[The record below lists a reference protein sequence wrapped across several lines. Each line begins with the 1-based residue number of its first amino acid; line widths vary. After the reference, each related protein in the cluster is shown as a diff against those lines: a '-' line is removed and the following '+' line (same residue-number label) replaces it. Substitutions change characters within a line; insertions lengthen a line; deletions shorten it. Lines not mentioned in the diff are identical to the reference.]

1 MLLLLEGFVAAL
13 EGALELSL
21 MALEVPVQLA
31 LADELLV
38 DTDVALEL

>member
-1 MLLLLEGFVAAL
+1 MLEGFVAAL

-38 DTDVALEL
+38 EANGTLEL